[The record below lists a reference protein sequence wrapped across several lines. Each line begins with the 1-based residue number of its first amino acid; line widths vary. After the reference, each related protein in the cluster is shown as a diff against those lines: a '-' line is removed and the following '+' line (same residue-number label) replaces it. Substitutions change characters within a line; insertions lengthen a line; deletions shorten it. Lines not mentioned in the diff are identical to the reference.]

1 MLVRVRGTP
10 PDVSTSAS
18 SATARR
24 KNNAPKAPGNSH
36 LKTWRHFENQEGS
49 RQRWVNAGPCIFSG
63 TGYFTRFFL
72 LAFCCWFRAQ
82 HLLEYG
88 TGNRENRQ
96 DGDVGTQRFRPF
108 WTGPHGRGAG

>member
-10 PDVSTSAS
+10 PDASTSAS

-24 KNNAPKAPGNSH
+24 KNNAPKAPGNSY

-63 TGYFTRFFL
+63 TGYFTRLFPAGL
-72 LAFCCWFRAQ
+72 LLFVPRPAPSR
-82 HLLEYG
+82 EPGYRVY
-88 TGNRENRQ
+88 RENP
-96 DGDVGTQRFRPF
+96 T
-108 WTGPHGRGAG
+108 